1 MVNFFVSLLH
11 LLIFVSAIGSFVV
24 LKPLFKTFTKAQK
37 IWVIILVVAVIIV
50 FFTNE
55 MPDMIK
61 GYSDGYNAY
70 K

>member
-1 MVNFFVSLLH
+1 M
-11 LLIFVSAIGSFVV
+11 V

-55 MPDMIK
+55 MTDMIK